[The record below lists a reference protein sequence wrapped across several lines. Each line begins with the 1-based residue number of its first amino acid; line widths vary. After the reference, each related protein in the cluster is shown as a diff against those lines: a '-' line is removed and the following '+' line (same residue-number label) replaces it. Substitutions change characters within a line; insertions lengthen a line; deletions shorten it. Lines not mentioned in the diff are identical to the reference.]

1 MVNFF
6 NRSLIILIISFPILY
21 SPNSY
26 ATKLSC
32 ECEYSSIK
40 DMGSLCSSLLP
51 MIEIQ
56 IFLSKNYLKFNSN
69 NFEITSKNKDEIFA
83 INRSLPFVNNIIKI
97 NRNSGKATHVVQL
110 TQDVSLED
118 GLSGKKGDTSA
129 SVFQCSKKK
138 DKLF

>member
-1 MVNFF
+1 MIKFF
-6 NRSLIILIISFPILY
+6 NRLVIILIISFPILY
-21 SPNSY
+21 SSNSY

-69 NFEITSKNKDEIFA
+69 SFEITSKNKDEIFA

-97 NRNSGKATHVVQL
+97 NRNSGKATHIVQI
-110 TQDVSLED
+110 TQDVSLE
-118 GLSGKKGDTSA
+118 GGASAKKGDAST
-129 SVFQCSKKK
+129 SVFQCYKKK